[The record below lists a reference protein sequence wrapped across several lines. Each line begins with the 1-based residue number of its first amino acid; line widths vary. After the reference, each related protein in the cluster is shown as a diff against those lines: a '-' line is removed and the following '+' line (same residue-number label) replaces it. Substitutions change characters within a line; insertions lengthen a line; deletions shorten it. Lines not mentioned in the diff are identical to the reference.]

1 MHYKINNGV
10 IESEL
15 AAKSTRQPN
24 KQVLEYI
31 RTLSPEAVVLDYGC
45 GKFRYTIPL
54 SIQVK
59 KVVAIDSLEQLSKR
73 QIIAGRAMTLLE
85 YHNNKVSIC
94 TIDSG
99 KWRDTKYDA
108 VICTNVLSA
117 IPHHYERLQILKNA
131 RSVLKDTGEMFI
143 STQYRNSYFNTYN
156 ERIDI
161 QRYNDGWLIPR
172 ANNKYCF
179 YAPLTSDAVAE
190 LCMEAELQIRKIYK
204 RDGSCFIIAVKP
216 TD

>member
-1 MHYKINNGV
+1 MQYAVKQVTRKPFGMFLNCCHRAMLSQNRRSYKINNGV

-85 YHNNKVSIC
+85 YQNNKVSIC

-117 IPHHYERLQILKNA
+117 IPNTNQK
-131 RSVLKDTGEMFI
+131 
-143 STQYRNSYFNTYN
+143 YFS
-156 ERIDI
+156 R
-161 QRYNDGWLIPR
+161 R
-172 ANNKYCF
+172 
-179 YAPLTSDAVAE
+179 V
-190 LCMEAELQIRKIYK
+190 
-204 RDGSCFIIAVKP
+204 
-216 TD
+216 